1 MAGRVFTAVSQAG
14 AAGLRDSLRV
24 LDRSP
29 SSQA

>member
-1 MAGRVFTAVSQAG
+1 MAGSVFTAVGQAG
-14 AAGLRDSLRV
+14 AAGPRGRLGV